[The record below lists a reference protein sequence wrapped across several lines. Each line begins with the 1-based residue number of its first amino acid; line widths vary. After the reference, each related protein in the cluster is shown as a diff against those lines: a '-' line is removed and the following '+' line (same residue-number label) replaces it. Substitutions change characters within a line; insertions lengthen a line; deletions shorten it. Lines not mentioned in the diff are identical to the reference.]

1 MPVNCA
7 RCSSNLSTYATNLNM
22 IITNNNRLRLVPLK
36 NNTTMQ
42 KSTHIHCEKAL
53 QQQILRL
60 HKEGWHIANIASIAQ
75 CKPDV
80 VQQALKDKGILM

>member
-1 MPVNCA
+1 
-7 RCSSNLSTYATNLNM
+7 M
-22 IITNNNRLRLVPLK
+22 IVTINNRLRLVPLK
-36 NNTTMQ
+36 TIQLCRNL
-42 KSTHIHCEKAL
+42 HIHCEKAL

>member
-1 MPVNCA
+1 
-7 RCSSNLSTYATNLNM
+7 M
-22 IITNNNRLRLVPLK
+22 IITVNNRLRLVPLK
-36 NNTTMQ
+36 TIQLCRNLLT
-42 KSTHIHCEKAL
+42 STAKKAL